1 MAEKTIE
8 QIQQELLLTGQLE
21 EADRKRLALYIQQ
34 NEEHKKS
41 LDFLE
46 EQIKNLEQ
54 QQKIVDA
61 ISDEKG
67 RVVEKEEIDLQLQK
81 TRGEL
86 LKKTLIEQA
95 KGRDLS
101 KEELEL
107 LILIEE
113 KLSDIDERTKDIARA
128 KGQGKVLANLLGID
142 EANQNSLTYQMF
154 VNPKQVLDGF
164 NTEIE
169 KAGGI
174 VKAFAISVAM
184 KMQEAAVAIFAL
196 SKQQMTLADQSV
208 ASFYAATGANET
220 YLESIYNVGRGNTA
234 LGIGFTESARALS
247 DLYTNLNTF
256 STLTKLTQEELAVT
270 TAKLE
275 KLGISG
281 AETSKS
287 IQSLTVTMG
296 ITELQA
302 AKIVERF
309 AAMGSAIG
317 VTSNQMIYDFM
328 SVKESLAVFGSAMDK
343 TFTDLAAQAKATGV
357 AVSELLTLANKFD
370 TFEGAATQVGKL
382 NAILGGPYLSA
393 MAMIENTDPTSR
405 IEMLRQA
412 VSNANMSFESMTY
425 YQKKAIAE
433 AGGFKSVDEAQRILS
448 MSAGEAAAELENQ
461 AKSQEELNKA
471 IERAQPIQQK
481 LTMIMANF
489 AIVIEPLVTR
499 VSELLSYMLKLI
511 DENPKLR
518 YVFAGLILA
527 FGTMIALIPIIIIGL
542 NLISSALTFLS
553 ASSKIAGASGNLG
566 ASGIRSMG
574 TAIVSVGKLAT
585 DPRIALGLFA
595 IAVSALAIGYGFKMA
610 AEGFASLIKEA
621 VKAPEVFL
629 TLGVAILALAAAITM
644 LSLNPF
650 VLVGMGV
657 LLASFYGIADA
668 LNSID
673 TEKVINFKTVM
684 EKSVEISAPDNVK
697 GFEAFAEK
705 FELVGKATN
714 ELNASNAQTFLNM
727 INATQSLTQTLAVN
741 QNITVKIGD
750 KEINAII
757 DERIQFDKRKN
768 NIGRGAGS

>member
-1 MAEKTIE
+1 
-8 QIQQELLLTGQLE
+8 
-21 EADRKRLALYIQQ
+21 
-34 NEEHKKS
+34 
-41 LDFLE
+41 
-46 EQIKNLEQ
+46 
-54 QQKIVDA
+54 
-61 ISDEKG
+61 
-67 RVVEKEEIDLQLQK
+67 
-81 TRGEL
+81 
-86 LKKTLIEQA
+86 
-95 KGRDLS
+95 
-101 KEELEL
+101 
-107 LILIEE
+107 
-113 KLSDIDERTKDIARA
+113 
-128 KGQGKVLANLLGID
+128 
-142 EANQNSLTYQMF
+142 
-154 VNPKQVLDGF
+154 
-164 NTEIE
+164 
-169 KAGGI
+169 
-174 VKAFAISVAM
+174 
-184 KMQEAAVAIFAL
+184 
-196 SKQQMTLADQSV
+196 
-208 ASFYAATGANET
+208 
-220 YLESIYNVGRGNTA
+220 
-234 LGIGFTESARALS
+234 
-247 DLYTNLNTF
+247 
-256 STLTKLTQEELAVT
+256 
-270 TAKLE
+270 
-275 KLGISG
+275 LGISG
-281 AETSKS
+281 GDTAKS
-287 IQSLTVTMG
+287 IQSLSIIMG

-302 AKIVERF
+302 AKTVERF
-309 AAMGSAIG
+309 AAMGMAIG
-317 VTSNQMIYDFM
+317 VSSNQMISDFM
-328 SVKESLAVFGSAMDK
+328 SVKESLAAFGSAMDK

-412 VSNANMSFESMTY
+412 VSNAGMSFESMTY

-489 AIVIEPLVTR
+489 AIIIQPLVTGI
-499 VSELLSYMLKLI
+499 SELLTKI
-511 DENPKLR
+511 IKFQDENKEAAT
-518 YVFAGLILA
+518 YVGYLIGGLVTLTLVVTTLKFLF
-527 FGTMIALIPIIIIGL
+527 FGLSTIIG
-542 NLISSALTFLS
+542 IFSTSSTTAGTSGKL
-553 ASSKIAGASGNLG
+553 ASI
-566 ASGIRSMG
+566 GIRSMG
-574 TAIVSVGKLAT
+574 AAIVSVGKAAG
-585 DPRIALGLFA
+585 DPRIALGLA
-595 IAVSALAIGYGFKMA
+595 IISVLLLSIGAAAYMMGAGLKMA

-621 VKAPEVFL
+621 VTAPEVFSQ
-629 TLGVAILALAAAITM
+629 LGDAILALAAAITI

-757 DERIQFDKRKN
+757 DERIQVEKRKV
-768 NIGRGAGS
+768 NIASRQGAGS